1 MNINDC
7 WYKDRCTNKCTESCI
22 RFKLIMSLFNL
33 SKIPVS
39 LWKYK
44 KLHCDELDFEAF
56 NSLTQLQS
64 NIEDF
69 VIKGRQLY
77 LFSEHCGNGKT
88 SWSIRLVWSYFD
100 KIWHKS
106 SFEQKAIFVSV
117 QKFLYNC
124 KRSISHEV
132 EGFEEL
138 CDSISSVDLVIWD
151 DLPCGKFT
159 DYEHQ
164 ILFQY
169 IDDRINEGK
178 ANIFT
183 GNHNRVECENLLG
196 DKLTSRIFSDYVI
209 EFKEGDKRGW

>member
-1 MNINDC
+1 MNIKDC
-7 WYKDRCTNKCTESCI
+7 WYKDKCTNKCIESCI
-22 RFKLIMSLFNL
+22 RFRLMNSLFNL
-33 SKIPVS
+33 SNLPEH

-44 KLHCDELDFEAF
+44 VLECADKDYDAFMELK
-56 NSLTQLQS
+56 SIQLD
-64 NIEDF
+64 IENF
-69 VIKGRQLY
+69 VTCGRQLY
-77 LFSEHCGNGKT
+77 LFSEFCGNGKT
-88 SWSIRLVWSYFD
+88 TWSIRLMWSYFD

-106 SFEQKAIFVSV
+106 SFEQKAIFVST

-124 KRSISHEV
+124 KRSISQQV

-138 CDSISSVDLVIWD
+138 CDSISKVDLVIWD
-151 DLPCGKFT
+151 DLPCGNFT

-169 IDDRINEGK
+169 IDDRINCGK

-183 GNHNRVECENLLG
+183 GNHNRTECEKLLG
-196 DKLTSRIFSDYVI
+196 NKLTSRVFSDYII